1 MKLASDSEE
10 GHYKEVGT
18 TGALSNKIQFYR
30 TSSDGSWTLDEA
42 VTLTAIVRR
51 SITRGKWG
59 ARVMSRT
66 MLEKM
71 QDTGW
76 KNVSLKGGFEFDT
89 NFPLRYRIKAGVLY
103 IAGVLV
109 KSDGEA
115 YSSANTNVFSIP
127 VTLDGPMHFQAM
139 VSSAAFELTSAGGQ
153 ASGYINASGGHL

>member
-1 MKLASDSEE
+1 
-10 GHYKEVGT
+10 
-18 TGALSNKIQFYR
+18 
-30 TSSDGSWTLDEA
+30 
-42 VTLTAIVRR
+42 
-51 SITRGKWG
+51 
-59 ARVMSRT
+59 

-127 VTLDGPMHFQAM
+127 VTLDKPMHFQAM
-139 VSSAAFELTSAGGQ
+139 VSSAAFELTAAGGQ
-153 ASGYINASGGHL
+153 ASGYINASGGAFVRNTKQNAGTYMHIEAVIPLD